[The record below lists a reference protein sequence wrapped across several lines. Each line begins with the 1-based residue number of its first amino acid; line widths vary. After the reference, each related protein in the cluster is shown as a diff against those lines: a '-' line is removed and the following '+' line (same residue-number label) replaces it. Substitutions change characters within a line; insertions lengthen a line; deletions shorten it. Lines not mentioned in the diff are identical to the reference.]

1 MCIVLVKTMFLSSCT
16 HAYVVLLL
24 YYIFTFLKTSQMNL
38 IRYKTHTHTIIF
50 KKHLL
55 ILFLFYSESAERE
68 KLDKELSLCNE
79 IYFIYSLLTL
89 NLLASCITRLML
101 MLLENTHNKSTEN
114 ASSVHPALTF
124 KSPQKLEVC
133 FGHSAIKNN

>member
-1 MCIVLVKTMFLSSCT
+1 
-16 HAYVVLLL
+16 
-24 YYIFTFLKTSQMNL
+24 MNL
-38 IRYKTHTHTIIF
+38 IRYKTHTYTIIF

-68 KLDKELSLCNE
+68 KPDKELSLCNA
-79 IYFIYSLLTL
+79 IYFIYSLLIL
-89 NLLASCITRLML
+89 NLLASCVTKLML

-114 ASSVHPALTF
+114 ASNVHPVLTF

-133 FGHSAIKNN
+133 FGHSSIKNN